1 MINKYFSPCP
11 RGLEQVLSDELQELG
26 AVDIVTDDGGV
37 HFSGDKE
44 VCYTVNLKSRIA
56 GRVYW
61 KLFEGRYM
69 SESDVYENALT
80 IDWPDW
86 FDVEKTIKVKMVG
99 RRCPLKS
106 LNFAGL
112 KIKDAICDK
121 FRTITDVRPSVDT
134 HSPDMRIHG
143 FLSENKM
150 ILSIDTSGEP
160 LFKRGMRKYTN
171 DAPIRENLASGIL
184 RLCGWKP
191 GIPLYDPM
199 CGSGTFLLE
208 AALQTLNVAPGIDR
222 SFAFEKLKN
231 FSSELWN
238 NIKIEALKN
247 EKDSDEVNIF
257 GSDIDP
263 TAAKITLMN
272 LEGLGIDDCVSVK
285 TRDFLKSEAPADG
298 GILVTNLPY
307 GERLSDLEEMKE
319 LYPKVGDILKKKF
332 AGWDAFLMTSDLKM
346 PKSIR
351 LSVSR
356 RIPLFNGALEC
367 RLFHYKMVSGSNR
380 KS

>member
-1 MINKYFSPCP
+1 MMQKFFSPCP
-11 RGLEQVLSDELQELG
+11 RGLEGALAEELNELG
-26 AVDIVTDDGGV
+26 ATDVVTDEGGV
-37 HFSGDKE
+37 HFSGDKAL
-44 VCYTVNLKSRIA
+44 CYTVNLKSRIA

-61 KLFEGRYM
+61 ILLEDNYY
-69 SESDVYENALT
+69 SEEDVYENAFS

-86 FDVEKTIKVKMVG
+86 FDVENTIKVKMVG

-112 KIKDAICDK
+112 KVKDAICDK
-121 FRTITDVRPSVDT
+121 FRTVTDIRPSVDT
-134 HSPDMRIHG
+134 HSPDMIIHG
-143 FLSENKM
+143 FLSENRM
-150 ILSIDTSGEP
+150 ILSLDTSGEP

-171 DAPIRENLASGIL
+171 EAPIRENLASGIL

-208 AALQTLNVAPGIDR
+208 AVLQSLNVAPGIDR
-222 SFAFEKLKN
+222 SFAFEKLKY
-231 FSSELWN
+231 FSADTWN
-238 NIKIEALKN
+238 KIKIKALKE
-247 EKDSDEVNIF
+247 EKDIENFNIY

-263 TAAKITLMN
+263 VAVKITKMN
-272 LEGLGIDDCVSVK
+272 LEGLGIQDSVSVK
-285 TRDFLKSEAPADG
+285 LIDFIETSAPAEN
-298 GILVTNLPY
+298 GILITNLPY
-307 GERLSDLEEMKE
+307 GERLSNVEQMKE
-319 LYPKVGDILKKKF
+319 LYPKIGDKLKKNF
-332 AGWDAFLMTSDLKM
+332 AGWDAFLLTSDLKM

-380 KS
+380 